1 MQIKGQNTIP
11 QLLRKTGL
19 RSRERDSKQWDE
31 PMIALSRHRSTIN
44 DPYITRQSPTNMGGA
59 LEKNEYSDTM
69 IQHRQLAND
78 YAAVTNYGY

>member
-1 MQIKGQNTIP
+1 
-11 QLLRKTGL
+11 
-19 RSRERDSKQWDE
+19 
-31 PMIALSRHRSTIN
+31 MIALSRHRSTIN